1 MTTGA
6 APVPAEVAAGGSGS
20 PGTDTDAGADVD
32 MAVPDSSAPGFK
44 TKSLERN
51 SLALTVSAGLT
62 GVLGLGYWALLG
74 RHYPA
79 REVGAAS
86 AVITTAT
93 MLSAFG
99 NISLGALFER
109 FLPLA
114 GTRASALVRTGFLFG
129 GCGGLLLGALFLLWG
144 PTDEM
149 FDSPF
154 EAASFP
160 LIVLVFSAF
169 ALLDH
174 TSVGLR
180 EAGWAATKN
189 VAHAVVKLVAAIA
202 LAFTASRLA
211 VIWSWTIPALIG
223 AVVLGVA
230 VAQRLRRPEIARAPS
245 QLPDRREMGSFLA
258 GSYGIYVVGSLAPL
272 MLPLI
277 VVAEMGADHNA
288 YFAIAWSLV
297 SAVLVLMTVL
307 MGPYVAGVA
316 ADPDQVR
323 ALTRRFLIVL
333 GVVTA
338 GGVVLFAV
346 VAPMLLRIVGD
357 DYADTGTPLLR
368 LAAIALIP
376 AIVGF
381 AYNAVARVSRRLRLA
396 IVVQVVNAALVLGLS
411 IALIGDH
418 GLAAMGWAYVVAE
431 TVSAVVLIVP
441 LTRAVRALGS
451 EPRGVQPASVI

>member
-6 APVPAEVAAGGSGS
+6 APVPAERAAGGSGS
-20 PGTDTDAGADVD
+20 LGVDTGAGIAVD
-32 MAVPDSSAPGFK
+32 VPDSTAPGIK

-62 GVLGLGYWALLG
+62 GILGLGYWALLG

-114 GTRASALVRTGFLFG
+114 GTRASTLVRAGFVFG
-129 GCGGLLLGALFLLWG
+129 GCGGLLLGALFLFWG
-144 PTDEM
+144 PTEEM
-149 FDSPF
+149 FDSPL

-211 VIWSWTIPALIG
+211 IIWSWTVPALIG
-223 AVVLGVA
+223 AAVLGVA
-230 VAQRLRRPEIARAPS
+230 VARRLRRPEISQVPS

-277 VVAEMGADHNA
+277 VVAQMGADHNA

-346 VAPMLLRIVGD
+346 VAPLLLRIVGD

-368 LAAIALIP
+368 LAAIALVP

-381 AYNAVARVSRRLRLA
+381 AYNAVARVRRRLRLA

-411 IALIGDH
+411 IALIDDH
-418 GLAAMGWAYVVAE
+418 GLAAMGWAYIVAE